1 MKRSGSD
8 TPKLSDL
15 RELYRRLLHVE
26 AKVMA
31 VHDSLKSLSEQA
43 QGNAQNMG
51 VLFEQY
57 LLIAEALGGIQEEVK
72 KAPPLPPAP
81 RKARSSRSKLQ

>member
-15 RELYRRLLHVE
+15 RELYRRLLQVE
-26 AKVMA
+26 AKVTA
-31 VHDSLKSLSEQA
+31 VHDSLRSLSEQA
-43 QGNAQNMG
+43 HGNAQNMG

-72 KAPPLPPAP
+72 KAPPPPPGP